1 MLRGHGQHRVADR
14 PQGRVQELGHDADD
28 TLRRVLVRPAVGRA
42 RRRGLRGDLRAAR
55 RPGSGEFEERPP
67 DAAELAR
74 RIRSAHAW
82 LVAEDDDG
90 TVAGFAYASPHRDR
104 AAYRWAVDVAAYVGD
119 AHQRRGVGRA
129 LYADAAPDPA
139 RARLQGACAGIA
151 LPNDASVALHESS
164 GFEPVGVYRQIG
176 FKAGKWRDVGWW
188 QIILAP
194 DDTAAR
200 PAVTSAAPCA
210 PSSPSRPSGTCGP
223 ASR

>member
-1 MLRGHGQHRVADR
+1 M
-14 PQGRVQELGHDADD
+14 
-28 TLRRVLVRPAVGRA
+28 LVRPAVPER
-42 RRRGLRGDLRAAR
+42 DAAACAAIYAPHVD
-55 RPGSGEFEERPP
+55 PGAASFEERPP

-82 LVAEDDDG
+82 FVAEDDDG

-119 AHQRRGVGRA
+119 AHQGRGVGRA
-129 LYADAAPDPA
+129 LYAELLGVL
-139 RARLQGACAGIA
+139 RRRGFKSACAGIT

-188 QIILAP
+188 QIILTS
-194 DDTAAR
+194 DDTP
-200 PAVTSAAPCA
+200 PA
-210 PSSPSRPSGTCGP
+210 GP
-223 ASR
+223 